1 MSWEN
6 LEPGEQW
13 EGFRN
18 LPQISDHDNNLVENH
33 IPLEFAEPVEEVR
46 DDVPGLLQFRGD
58 ENPEVEWN
66 IRPQTPEEEEQHA
79 EPHTPPQQVL
89 PQPRTPLA

>member
-6 LEPGEQW
+6 PNPGEQW

-18 LPQISDHDNNLVENH
+18 LPQIPDHDDIPVENH
-33 IPLEFAEPVEEVR
+33 IPLEFAEPVKEVG
-46 DDVPGLLQFRGD
+46 DDIPGLLQFRDD

-66 IRPQTPEEEEQHA
+66 I
-79 EPHTPPQQVL
+79 
-89 PQPRTPLA
+89 